1 MIEIPTP
8 TKEQKEKIRLMKF
21 DVEAM
26 LQAMSTVTG
35 WCVPEKAM
43 QLYNLV
49 LESNAQC
56 IVELGSFYGRS
67 FIPLAFACAYKQ
79 SGTAIATDAFNVQ
92 STLEGN
98 NDERNNEW
106 WSKIDF
112 DQAYQ
117 FLLDTLSRFELN
129 HYTQVI
135 KARSEDVANFFEDYS
150 IDILHQ
156 DGNHASE
163 IILRELEL
171 FTPKMKPHSY
181 LICDDSNWPEARDG
195 YARIPDFGFKLL
207 KDFSTWQIWQKK

>member
-1 MIEIPTP
+1 
-8 TKEQKEKIRLMKF
+8 MKF

-35 WCVPEKAM
+35 WCTPEKAM

-56 IVELGSFYGRS
+56 ICELGSFYGRS

-129 HYTQVI
+129 HFTQVI

-156 DGNHASE
+156 DTSHNE
-163 IILRELEL
+163 TVITRELDL
-171 FTPKMKPHSY
+171 FIQKLKPHGYWIADDVQWEESKEGY
-181 LICDDSNWPEARDG
+181 KKLPDYGLI
-195 YARIPDFGFKLL
+195 LV
-207 KDFSTWQIWQKK
+207 KDFADWQIWQKK